1 MIAYLDTSAVLPLLI
16 DEPASILCRQVWST
30 AHSVTTTR
38 LLYVEAAAALAR
50 AARLGRLDPSEHERS
65 LAGLDTLWLQFD
77 VLAVDDELVRSA
89 ATLATT
95 RGLRGYDAVHCASAL
110 EVNGPTVVAVSG
122 DRVLLE
128 AWRASG
134 VDVIDT
140 TA

>member
-1 MIAYLDTSAVLPLLI
+1 VIAYLDTTAVLPLLV
-16 DEPASILCRQVWST
+16 DEPASALCRQVWST
-30 AHSVTTTR
+30 ADSVTTSR

-50 AARLGRLDPSEHERS
+50 AARLGRLEPSAHEQA
-65 LAGLDTLWLQFD
+65 LAALETLWLQFD
-77 VLAVDDELVRSA
+77 VLAVDEDLVQRA
-89 ATLATT
+89 ATLART

-110 EVNGPTVVAVSG
+110 EVDGPTVVAVSG

-134 VDVIDT
+134 IDVIDT